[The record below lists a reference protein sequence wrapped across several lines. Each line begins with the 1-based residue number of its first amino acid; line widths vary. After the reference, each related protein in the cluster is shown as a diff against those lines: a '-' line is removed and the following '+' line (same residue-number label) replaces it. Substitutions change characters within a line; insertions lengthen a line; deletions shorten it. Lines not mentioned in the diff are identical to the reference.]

1 VKLST
6 LIVKMLNRL
15 IKDKIL
21 PREAINILLG
31 KAHIYVQILCSSSA
45 LPKLDAPVRRC
56 ERLGVGNVQVQYLWT
71 LFSLSSLHI
80 DSHYN
85 FECFPYPT

>member
-45 LPKLDAPVRRC
+45 LPTLMHRC

-85 FECFPYPT
+85 FECFPYPA

>member
-1 VKLST
+1 MKLST

-21 PREAINILLG
+21 PREAIDILLG

-45 LPKLDAPVRRC
+45 LPKLDAPVRASWGRKC
-56 ERLGVGNVQVQYLWT
+56 ASTVPLDIV
-71 LFSLSSLHI
+71 FSKFFTH
-80 DSHYN
+80 
-85 FECFPYPT
+85 